1 MSSRR
6 LSVSNSLHSL
16 NNSRRSSLESSISS
30 GQEPLELRRIGTDGE
45 FMLRKRGTLRRS
57 TLDTSGLRNQSWHSL
72 PEVNTSHRRSTMDM
86 VMGLRKMK
94 ENEDK
99 GTHEHGKKNFE
110 NHAQHSSIENR
121 TSTTANVP
129 ILPRELDICNMMEK
143 QMSLRSLEDR
153 RVLEAQQEHHH
164 DIKTKI
170 RDLDAT
176 FHSVEEK
183 YSLKI
188 DDATLDSL
196 IKDVELRMKRTS

>member
-1 MSSRR
+1 MMSSRR

-16 NNSRRSSLESSISS
+16 NNSRRASLASSISS
-30 GQEPLELRRIGTDGE
+30 GETLELRRIGADGE

-57 TLDTSGLRNQSWHSL
+57 TLDTLRNQSWHSL
-72 PEVNTSHRRSTMDM
+72 QEVNTSNRRSTMDM

-94 ENEDK
+94 ENENK

-110 NHAQHSSIENR
+110 NHAQHSSIQNR
-121 TSTTANVP
+121 TSTTPNVP

-153 RVLEAQQEHHH
+153 RVEGQQEHHH

-183 YSLKI
+183 YSLNI
-188 DDATLDSL
+188 DDATLESL
-196 IKDVELRMKRTS
+196 IKDVELTMKRKS

>member
-6 LSVSNSLHSL
+6 LSVSNSLHTL
-16 NNSRRSSLESSISS
+16 DNSRRSSLESSISS
-30 GQEPLELRRIGTDGE
+30 GQEPLELRRIGTDCE

-57 TLDTSGLRNQSWHSL
+57 TLDTSGLRNRSWRSL
-72 PEVNTSHRRSTMDM
+72 PEANTSHRRSTMDM
-86 VMGLRKMK
+86 ALGLRKMK
-94 ENEDK
+94 EDEEQ
-99 GTHEHGKKNFE
+99 GRHGKKNFE
-110 NHAQHSSIENR
+110 NHVHNSSIGNR

-153 RVLEAQQEHHH
+153 RVEGQQEHNH
-164 DIKTKI
+164 DVKTKI

-183 YSLKI
+183 YSLNI

-196 IKDVELRMKRTS
+196 IKDVELRMKRKS